1 MEATQSHSHHHLT
14 RKIFKLA
21 QSSKCVPLS
30 LVISA
35 KLCPNFLNL
44 TQKKLPRKRGVVQ
57 G

>member
-44 TQKKLPRKRGVVQ
+44 TQKKLPRKRGLVQ